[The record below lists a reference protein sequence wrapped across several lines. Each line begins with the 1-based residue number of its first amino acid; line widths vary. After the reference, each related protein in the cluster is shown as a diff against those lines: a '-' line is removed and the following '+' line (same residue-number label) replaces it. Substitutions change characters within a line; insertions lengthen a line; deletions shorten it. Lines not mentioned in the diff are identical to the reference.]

1 MVLVKLK
8 KKINKHSFIYVR
20 TQGGGVKRLYRII
33 DFKGVLQLFLP
44 SIFLMYVYDPCR
56 TAFLSLFIYLN
67 GILSYRIGT
76 DSIEMFS
83 LFIPVVEET
92 SSIRTGHIVPLN
104 VVRGGTNIHS
114 VPFIINSNA
123 VLTRSA
129 GLFIYLLRN
138 DFQNRISFIRIRR
151 GLTLIFDYNCLVSVG
166 RVCNK
171 LHYEFIKGKAGIHR
185 LLSVKPIVRGIAMN
199 PVDHP
204 NGGRTPGGKVYRSF
218 SNRIARSSAKTRSKY
233 RFYNRYIQLY

>member
-1 MVLVKLK
+1 MVLLKLK
-8 KKINKHSFIYVR
+8 KKTNKHAFIYVR
-20 TQGGGVKRLYRII
+20 TQGGGAKRLYRII
-33 DFKGVLQLFLP
+33 DFKGFLQLFLP
-44 SIFLMYVYDPCR
+44 SIFLSYIYDPCR
-56 TAFLSLFIYLN
+56 TAYLALFVYLN

-76 DSIEMFS
+76 DNIESFS
-83 LFIPVVEET
+83 LFFPVFEDST
-92 SSIRTGHIVPLN
+92 TIKTGHIVPLN
-104 VVRGGTNIHS
+104 LIKGGSNIHS
-114 VPFIINSNA
+114 VPFISNSKFC
-123 VLTRSA
+123 LTRSA

-138 DFQNRISFIRIRR
+138 DFQNRISFVRIRR

-171 LHYEFIKGKAGIHR
+171 LHYEFLKGKAGINR

-218 SNRIARSSAKTRSKY
+218 SNKIARSSFKTRSKY
-233 RFYNRYIQLY
+233 RIFNRYIQL